1 MILLLIIVTFFG
13 YLAAY
18 FLYGK
23 FLANRLFQ
31 LSKKA
36 SVPSKTLQDNK
47 DYIPTPKW
55 VVMGHHFT
63 SIAGTGPIVG
73 PAIGIIWGW
82 VPALIWIFFGS
93 IFMGAVH
100 DFFALV
106 LSVRKEGKSISEV
119 AAHYIHP
126 TARLLFLGLIFFLLL
141 IVIAIFGLVI
151 AIIFDT
157 FPSAVIPVFL
167 EIGISIFFFYL
178 QRKFPNAFI
187 KNTLVCFILL
197 LLTLILGFKYPI
209 TLPSFPLLP
218 ATGLWTL
225 ILLIYAFIASILPVQ
240 VLLQPRDYLNSW
252 KLYSVLFLI
261 MLSLLVLSLNPDFV
275 FVAPAFAPKSAD
287 IPAIWPFLF
296 ITIACGA
303 ISGFH
308 SLVAS
313 GTSSK
318 QLKTESDATFVGF
331 GSMLIEGFLAILVL
345 IAVGAGIGLG
355 YVQDKVL
362 LTGYSAWI
370 SHYGSWAASAGLTS
384 KLKAV
389 VIGFA
394 NILES
399 IGIPNTIGVMI
410 MGIFI
415 ASFAGTTL
423 DTATRLQRYI
433 IGEFSQSALKK
444 KLAPLPATGIS
455 VMSAAIL
462 AFTSGPSG
470 KGALALWPLFGIT
483 NQLIAVLGLLL
494 FTVYVYRKN
503 KKFILIVLIP
513 LIILT
518 SVIVNAILIQS
529 KQFFKSQEWL
539 LIGILFI
546 LLFILI
552 TFLYLSLRT
561 LTKKKNLTHSKK

>member
-1 MILLLIIVTFFG
+1 MPMILLLIIVTSLG

-23 FLANRLFQ
+23 FLANKLFK
-31 LSKKA
+31 LSSKA
-36 SVPSKTLQDNK
+36 AMPSKTLQDNK

-82 VPALIWIFFGS
+82 VPALIWVFLGS

-106 LSVRKEGKSISEV
+106 LSVRNEGKSVSDV
-119 AAHYIHP
+119 AGKCIHP
-126 TARLLFLGLIFFLLL
+126 AARLLFLALIFFLLL

-157 FPSAVIPVFL
+157 FPTAVLPVFL
-167 EIGISIFFFYL
+167 EIAISILFFYL
-178 QRKFPNAFI
+178 QKKFPKAFI
-187 KNTLVCFILL
+187 LNTILCFGLL
-197 LLTLILGFKYPI
+197 MMTLIFGYYFPI
-209 TLPSFPLLP
+209 TLPNFPFLP

-225 ILLIYAFIASILPVQ
+225 ILLAYAFVASILPVQ
-240 VLLQPRDYLNSW
+240 ILLQPRDYLNAW
-252 KLYSVLFLI
+252 KLYTVLGLI
-261 MLSLLVLSLNPDFV
+261 IAALIVLGTNPDFV
-275 FVAPAFAPKSAD
+275 FVAPAFAESKPDVPSM
-287 IPAIWPFLF
+287 WPFLC

-308 SLVAS
+308 SLVSS
-313 GTSSK
+313 GTSAK
-318 QLKTESDATFVGF
+318 QLKRETDATFVGY

-355 YVQDKVL
+355 YMQDTVL
-362 LTGYSAWI
+362 LTGYPAWI

-394 NILES
+394 NMLES
-399 IGIPNTIGVMI
+399 IGIAKELGVMI
-410 MGIFI
+410 MGVFI

-433 IGEFSQSALKK
+433 IGEFSHKVLKK
-444 KLAPLPATGIS
+444 NISPLLATGIA
-455 VMSAAIL
+455 VFSAAGL
-462 AFTSGPSG
+462 AFGCGPSG
-470 KGALALWPLFGIT
+470 KGALSLWPLFGVT
-483 NQLIAVLGLLL
+483 NQLIAVLALIL
-494 FTVYVYRKN
+494 FCVYVYQKN
-503 KKFILIVLIP
+503 KKFLPVVAIP
-513 LIILT
+513 LLILATVILWAMGLQII
-518 SVIVNAILIQS
+518 
-529 KQFFKSQEWL
+529 QFFTAAQWVLVS
-539 LIGILFI
+539 ILI
-546 LLFILI
+546 LLFLILI
-552 TFLYLSLRT
+552 MFSYYSL
-561 LTKKKNLTHSKK
+561 KKLRNT